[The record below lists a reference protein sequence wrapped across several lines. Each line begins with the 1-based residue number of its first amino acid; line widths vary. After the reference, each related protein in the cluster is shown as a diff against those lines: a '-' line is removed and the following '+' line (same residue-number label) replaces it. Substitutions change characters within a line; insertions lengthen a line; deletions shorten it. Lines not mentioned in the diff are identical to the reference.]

1 MRCVK
6 LLLIGSLLLAA
17 AGCRGSCGGDGGW
30 FGRLTHR
37 GAECPPMVMG
47 APMMEG
53 CADCNTSGM
62 PPPALPEGEPIL
74 TAPQKLD
81 TPPAKTAPGYA
92 EPMPFT
98 PKK

>member
-1 MRCVK
+1 
-6 LLLIGSLLLAA
+6 
-17 AGCRGSCGGDGGW
+17 
-30 FGRLTHR
+30 
-37 GAECPPMVMG
+37 
-47 APMMEG
+47 MMEG

-62 PPPALPEGEPIL
+62 PPPAVPEGEPIL